1 MMKAVVVI
9 MFVWFEADWGN
20 SKPQVNYAL
29 FP

>member
-1 MMKAVVVI
+1 MKAVLVI
-9 MFVWFEADWGN
+9 MFVSFETDWDN